1 MTNIKDTSMSDTKL
15 TDSLIEIRNLSVTFP
30 SEAGTVQAVRDVS
43 LDIRA
48 GEVLGIVGESGSGK
62 TVMSLATIGLLPDSA
77 SITGS
82 VMFNGVNLLSLE
94 DHAMSK
100 YRGREI
106 AMIFQDPLSALN
118 PVHTIGRQIAEALLI
133 HKDISN
139 AAANKHAV
147 ELLEI
152 VGIPRP
158 DERSQSYPHEFSGGM
173 RQRVMIALAIANEPK
188 VLLADEP
195 TTALDVTVQAQILDV
210 LKTARDMTGAAIV
223 LVTHDLGVVAGIA
236 DRVAIM
242 YAGKVVE
249 VGPVDEVY
257 AQPAMPY
264 TIGLLRS
271 IPRLDALSGERLAS
285 ISGAPPSP
293 VALPPGCAFALRCPA
308 VQDVCRQS
316 IPELI
321 NLSATRMTACL
332 RQSEIFGL
340 QAAGKMFQEGPAH
353 VAQGTTTDTIA
364 LEIRGLKKTF
374 PLMKGALL
382 RRRVGSV
389 YAVDGVD
396 LVLRQGHSLALV
408 GESGCG
414 KTTTL
419 LEILNMVA
427 PEAGTISVLGRDVAK
442 LKKSDRLE
450 MRKDLQI
457 VFQDPFASLDP
468 RLPIGDAIAEPLD
481 NFGATQAEQ
490 DKRVLELLELV
501 GLNREQA
508 SKYPNEFSGG
518 QRQRIAI
525 ARALALNPK
534 IIALDEPVSAL
545 DVSVRA
551 GVLNLLAELQEK
563 LNLSYLFVS
572 HDLAVVQHVADDI
585 AVMYLGSIVE
595 SGPVRQVFANPQ
607 HPYTQALL
615 SAVPIPDPKVERVRK
630 RILLQGELPSPA
642 NPPSGCRF
650 HTRCHVRATLSAE
663 LAARCATER
672 PSLSSSKHGAVACH
686 APLN

>member
-1 MTNIKDTSMSDTKL
+1 MTTN
-15 TDSLIEIRNLSVTFP
+15 LIEIRNLSVTFP
-30 SEAGTVQAVRDVS
+30 SEAGVVHAVRDVS
-43 LDIRA
+43 LDVRA

-62 TVMSLATIGLLPDSA
+62 TVMSLSIIGLLAESA
-77 SITGS
+77 RIAGSIKY
-82 VMFNGVNLLSLE
+82 NGVNLLSL
-94 DHAMSK
+94 DDNAMSK
-100 YRGREI
+100 FRGKDI
-106 AMIFQDPLSALN
+106 AMVFQDPLSALN
-118 PVHTIGRQIAEALLI
+118 PVHTIGRQIAEALHI
-133 HKDISN
+133 HSDMSKDSAQKRAI
-139 AAANKHAV
+139 

-158 DERSQSYPHEFSGGM
+158 AERAQSYAHEFSGGM
-173 RQRVMIALAIANEPK
+173 RQRVMIALAIANQPK
-188 VLLADEP
+188 VILADEP
-195 TTALDVTVQAQILDV
+195 TTALDVTVQAQILDL
-210 LKTARDMTGAAIV
+210 LKTARDMTGAAVV
-223 LVTHDLGVVAGIA
+223 LVTHDLGVVAGLA

-242 YAGKVVE
+242 YGGKVVE
-249 VGPVDEVY
+249 IGNVDDVY
-257 AQPAMPY
+257 ASPAMPY

-271 IPRLDALSGERLAS
+271 IPRIDGAESSRLTS
-285 ISGAPPSP
+285 IDGAPPSP
-293 VALPPGCAFALRCPA
+293 VTLPAGCAFAPRCPA
-308 VQDVCRQS
+308 AAPQCDASV
-316 IPELI
+316 PELVPI
-321 NLSATRMTACL
+321 SSTRMTACV
-332 RQSEIFGL
+332 RQLAIADL
-340 QAAGKMFQEGPAH
+340 QAGGKLFIEGPRH
-353 VAQGTTTDTIA
+353 VASQSIGEAVA
-364 LEIRGLKKTF
+364 LEVRSLKKTF
-374 PLMKGALL
+374 PLMKGSVL

-389 YAVDGVD
+389 YAVDGVH
-396 LVLRQGHSLALV
+396 LTLRAGRSLGLV

-419 LEILNMVA
+419 LEIMNMVA
-427 PEAGTISVLGRDVAK
+427 PESGTITVLGQDVAELSK
-442 LKKSDRLE
+442 ASRLE

-468 RLPIGDAIAEPLD
+468 RLPIGDAIAEPLN
-481 NFGATQAEQ
+481 NFGMPKAEQ
-490 DKRVLELLELV
+490 NQRVMELLELV
-501 GLNREQA
+501 RLQRDHA
-508 SKYPNEFSGG
+508 SRYPSEFSGG

-534 IIALDEPVSAL
+534 ILALDEPVSAL

-595 SGPVRQVFANPQ
+595 SGPVDEVFARPQ

-650 HTRCHVRATLSAE
+650 HTRCQIRS
-663 LAARCATER
+663 
-672 PSLSSSKHGAVACH
+672 SLSPQVAALCVGDRPTLTVRKHGAVACH

>member
-1 MTNIKDTSMSDTKL
+1 MSNV
-15 TDSLIEIRNLSVTFP
+15 DSQRNLIEIRNLSVTFP
-30 SEAGTVQAVRDVS
+30 SEAGTVRAVRDVS

-62 TVMSLATIGLLPDSA
+62 TVMSLSMIGLLAESA
-77 SITGS
+77 TITGS
-82 VMFNGVNLLSLE
+82 ITYDGVNLLDLNDNE
-94 DHAMSK
+94 MSK
-100 YRGREI
+100 YRGKDI
-106 AMIFQDPLSALN
+106 AMVFQDPLSALN
-118 PVHTIGRQIAEALLI
+118 PVHTIGRQIAEALHI
-133 HKDISN
+133 HSDISKDG
-139 AAANKHAV
+139 ALKRAV

-158 DERSQSYPHEFSGGM
+158 SERAQSYPHEFSGGM
-173 RQRVMIALAIANEPK
+173 RQRVMIALAIANQPK
-188 VLLADEP
+188 VILADEP

-210 LKTARDMTGAAIV
+210 LKTARDMTGAAVV
-223 LVTHDLGVVAGIA
+223 LVTHDLGVVAGLA

-249 VGPVDEVY
+249 IGGVEEVY
-257 AQPAMPY
+257 ASPAMPY
-264 TIGLLRS
+264 TVGLLRS
-271 IPRLDALSGERLAS
+271 IPRVDAVGSSRLTS
-285 ISGAPPSP
+285 IDGAPPSP
-293 VALPPGCAFALRCPA
+293 VALPPGCAFAPRCPA
-308 VQDVCRQS
+308 AAPQCDAAVPTLTPVS
-316 IPELI
+316 P
-321 NLSATRMTACL
+321 TRMTACV
-332 RQSEIFGL
+332 RQSEITALQQSGGL
-340 QAAGKMFQEGPAH
+340 FVDGPAH
-353 VAQGTTTDTIA
+353 VASATTSDAIA
-364 LEIRGLKKTF
+364 LEVRGLKKTF
-374 PLMKGALL
+374 PLLKGSVL

-396 LVLRQGHSLALV
+396 LMLHEGRSLALV

-427 PEAGTISVLGRDVAK
+427 PEAGTITVLGRNVAELSRK
-442 LKKSDRLE
+442 QRLE

-481 NFGATQAEQ
+481 NFGMPKAEQ
-490 DKRVLELLELV
+490 NQRVMELLELV
-501 GLNREQA
+501 GLQRDHA
-508 SKYPNEFSGG
+508 SRYPSEFSGG

-525 ARALALNPK
+525 ARSLALNPK
-534 IIALDEPVSAL
+534 VIALDEPVSAL

-563 LNLSYLFVS
+563 LKLSYLFVS

-585 AVMYLGSIVE
+585 AVMYLGGIVE
-595 SGPVRQVFANPQ
+595 SGPVDEVFAKPQ

-630 RILLQGELPSPA
+630 RIILQGDLPSPA

-650 HTRCHVRATLSAE
+650 HTRCQIRATLPADVAAKCVSDRPE
-663 LAARCATER
+663 LVLRNASR
-672 PSLSSSKHGAVACH
+672 VACH

>member
-1 MTNIKDTSMSDTKL
+1 MSR
-15 TDSLIEIRNLSVTFP
+15 SLIEIRDLSVTFP
-30 SEAGTVQAVRDVS
+30 SEAGTVQAVRNVT

-62 TVMSLATIGLLPDSA
+62 TVTSLSVIGLLPESA
-77 SITGS
+77 TYTGS
-82 VMFNGVNLLSLE
+82 VTYDGVNLLSL
-94 DHAMSK
+94 DDDQMSK
-100 YRGREI
+100 YRGNAI

-133 HKDISN
+133 HKEISVE
-139 AAANKHAV
+139 AANKRAI

-158 DERSQSYPHEFSGGM
+158 AERAQSYPHEFSGGM

-249 VGPVDEVY
+249 VGSVDEVY

-271 IPRLDALSGERLAS
+271 IPRLDAKSGERLTS
-285 ISGAPPSP
+285 ISGAPVSP
-293 VALPPGCAFALRCPA
+293 VNLPEGCAFAPRCPA
-308 VQDVCRQS
+308 ANEACTVKT
-316 IPELI
+316 PEL
-321 NLSATRMTACL
+321 LSISPTRMTACV
-332 RQSEIFGL
+332 RQGEIFDL
-340 QAAGKMFQEGPAH
+340 QKSGKLFEEGPAH
-353 VAQGTTTDTIA
+353 VAATSTSDEVA
-364 LEIRGLKKTF
+364 LGVRGLRKTF
-374 PLMKGALL
+374 PLLKGSLL

-427 PEAGTISVLGRDVAK
+427 PEAGSITVLGQDVAELSK
-442 LKKSDRLE
+442 ASRLAR
-450 MRKDLQI
+450 RKDLQI

-468 RLPIGDAIAEPLD
+468 RLPIGDAIAEPLE
-481 NFGATQAEQ
+481 NFGMSQTEQ
-490 DKRVLELLELV
+490 DKRVVELLELV
-501 GLNREQA
+501 GLNPEQS

-534 IIALDEPVSAL
+534 ILALDEPVSAL

-595 SGPVRQVFANPQ
+595 SGPVRDVFANPQ

-650 HTRCHVRATLSAE
+650 HTRCQIRS
-663 LAARCATER
+663 
-672 PSLSSSKHGAVACH
+672 SLSPQVAALCVGDRPTLTVRKHGAVACH

>member
-1 MTNIKDTSMSDTKL
+1 MTN
-15 TDSLIEIRNLSVTFP
+15 SLIEIKNLSVTFP
-30 SEAGTVQAVRDVS
+30 SEVGTVQAVRDIS

-62 TVMSLATIGLLPDSA
+62 TVSSLAVIGLLPDSA
-77 SITGS
+77 TVSGS
-82 VMFNGVNLLSLE
+82 VMFNGVNLLSL
-94 DHAMSK
+94 DDKQMSK
-100 YRGREI
+100 YRGNEI

-118 PVHTIGRQIAEALLI
+118 PVHTIGRQIAEAMLI
-133 HKDISN
+133 HKDISTEN
-139 AAANKHAV
+139 ANKRAI
-147 ELLEI
+147 ELLDI

-158 DERSQSYPHEFSGGM
+158 AERAQSYPHEFSGGM

-236 DRVAIM
+236 DRIAIM

-271 IPRLDALSGERLAS
+271 IPRVDATSGERLTS
-285 ISGAPPSP
+285 ISGAPVSP
-293 VALPPGCAFALRCPA
+293 VNLPDGCAFAPRCPA
-308 VQDVCRQS
+308 SNDVC
-316 IPELI
+316 IAKTPELLAI
-321 NLSATRMTACL
+321 SPTRMTACA
-332 RQSEIFGL
+332 RQGEIFGL
-340 QAAGKMFQEGPAH
+340 QDSGKLFQQGPPHLAMTS
-353 VAQGTTTDTIA
+353 VVDAVA
-364 LEIRGLKKTF
+364 LEVRDLRKTF
-374 PLMKGALL
+374 PLLKGSVF
-382 RRRVGSV
+382 RHRVGSV

-419 LEILNMVA
+419 LEILNMIA
-427 PEAGTISVLGRDVAK
+427 PEAGSITVLGHDVAR
-442 LKKSDRLE
+442 LSKSQRLE

-468 RLPIGDAIAEPLD
+468 RLPIGDAIAEPLE
-481 NFGATQAEQ
+481 NFGMSQNDQ
-490 DKRVLELLELV
+490 NNRIIELLELV
-501 GLNREQA
+501 GLNRDQA

-563 LNLSYLFVS
+563 LHLSYLFVS
-572 HDLAVVQHVADDI
+572 HDLAVVHHVADDI

-595 SGPVRQVFANPQ
+595 SGPVREVFANPQ

-650 HTRCHVRATLSAE
+650 HTRCHVRATLSPDI
-663 LAARCATER
+663 AARCVVER
-672 PSLSSSKHGAVACH
+672 PMLSVSKHGAVACH
-686 APLN
+686 SPLN

>member
-1 MTNIKDTSMSDTKL
+1 MTN
-15 TDSLIEIRNLSVTFP
+15 SLIEIRNLSVSFP
-30 SEAGTVQAVRDVS
+30 SEVGTVQAVRNVS

-62 TVMSLATIGLLPDSA
+62 TVTSLAAIGLLPESA
-77 SITGS
+77 TVSGS
-82 VMFNGVNLLSLE
+82 VMFNGVNLIELN
-94 DHAMSK
+94 DDQMSK
-100 YRGREI
+100 YRGNQI
-106 AMIFQDPLSALN
+106 SMIFQDPLSALN

-133 HKDISN
+133 HKEISTE
-139 AAANKHAV
+139 AANKRAI

-158 DERSQSYPHEFSGGM
+158 AERAQSYPHEFSGGM

-249 VGPVDEVY
+249 VGPVEEVY

-271 IPRLDALSGERLAS
+271 IPRLDIASGSRLAS
-285 ISGAPPSP
+285 IFGAPVSP
-293 VALPPGCAFALRCPA
+293 VNLPIGCAFAPRCPA
-308 VQDVCRQS
+308 ASEVCTS
-316 IPELI
+316 ATPELVA
-321 NLSATRMTACL
+321 LSPTRMTACA

-340 QAAGKMFQEGPAH
+340 QDAGKLFQEGPAH
-353 VAQGTTTDTIA
+353 VAVSSTSDAVA
-364 LEIRGLKKTF
+364 LEVRGLQKTF
-374 PLMKGALL
+374 PLLKGSLM

-427 PEAGTISVLGRDVAK
+427 PEAGTITVLGRNVEK
-442 LKKSDRLE
+442 LSKSERLE

-468 RLPIGDAIAEPLD
+468 RLPIGDAIAEPLA
-481 NFGATQAEQ
+481 NFGMSQQEQ
-490 DKRVLELLELV
+490 NKRVNELLELV
-501 GLNREQA
+501 GLNSQQA

-534 IIALDEPVSAL
+534 VIALDEPVSAL

-595 SGPVRQVFANPQ
+595 SGSVREVFANPQ

-615 SAVPIPDPKVERVRK
+615 SAVPIPDPKVERTRK
-630 RILLQGELPSPA
+630 RIILQGELPSPA

-650 HTRCHVRATLSAE
+650 HTRCHVRATLSPE
-663 LAARCATER
+663 LAARCASER
-672 PSLSSSKHGAVACH
+672 PSLNASKYGAVACH